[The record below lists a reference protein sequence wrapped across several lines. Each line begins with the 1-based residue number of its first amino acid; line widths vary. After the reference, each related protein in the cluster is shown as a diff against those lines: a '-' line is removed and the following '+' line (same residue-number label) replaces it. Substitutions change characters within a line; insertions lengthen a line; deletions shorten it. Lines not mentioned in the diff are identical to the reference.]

1 MHAPARAHAH
11 AHRHVH
17 ARTRTR
23 ASHLAQAGLAP
34 SVASACGVM
43 DAWCELNCVAE
54 ASAFFEGLL
63 QQGVLRPNEAVYNVM
78 IKGFARCRCKRA
90 HGACGCNPCRC
101 SQPEQA
107 SQKFREMAELGLHPD
122 TVTLNTLL
130 DAHCSAGQLPHACSL
145 LESICRSNAAKLGPT
160 EMRAAAAARQ
170 PARRGRSAPGGAP
183 GGPVQISP

>member
-1 MHAPARAHAH
+1 M
-11 AHRHVH
+11 
-17 ARTRTR
+17 
-23 ASHLAQAGLAP
+23 
-34 SVASACGVM
+34 ASACGVM

-63 QQGVLRPNEAVYNVM
+63 RQGVLRPNEAVYNVM

-145 LESICRSNAAKLGPT
+145 LESICRSNAANAADWTPSIAARLSPAWT
-160 EMRAAAAARQ
+160 SSTAAAGAA
-170 PARRGRSAPGGAP
+170 AGSSSAPT
-183 GGPVQISP
+183 Q